1 MTKNY
6 LKLKNRIM
14 LVSLGFLFTWVLFAV
29 KLFSIQVINQSENI
43 QGIRTEEL
51 EGKRGNFLDSQG
63 NYLTQNLFYYDID
76 IFPKKINDFQ
86 NILFDI
92 SQCTGT
98 DISIYSSKIDKS
110 RNSITL
116 ERKSEKNCE
125 YLQSKYP
132 TSLSIKRDY
141 KRFYPDENLFGQ
153 IIGFTDID
161 DNGISG
167 LEYELNSKIS
177 PEKIK
182 SFYKKNGLGKR
193 ILDPSLPTLEPD
205 SGLDIKISIN
215 REYQAILREEL
226 LNQIEKVEAE
236 SGMGIIINPKNGK
249 ILAMLSVPDFDPN
262 NPSKY
267 DLTYHRNRITQDM
280 IEPGSTFKIVT
291 IAAALKDNKES
302 LEEYNV
308 EGPYNFHNIKLI
320 EDSEP
325 HSILNIKEILG
336 YSSNIGTIKIAEE
349 LGKEKI
355 YNQLIDFG
363 FGSKSGIENVNEAS
377 GFVRKTKDWTLSS
390 MYSIPMGYEIS
401 VTPIQLAMAYS
412 SIANGGY
419 LLKPILVD
427 EILKNDEIIF
437 KSKKDIQRRILSTN
451 ESKELIEMLS
461 FTVQE
466 GSGKKAKINGW
477 DVAGKTG
484 TSKKLID
491 GKYSETEFISSFI
504 GFLPAD
510 NPQLLALIII
520 EGADSKKNYH
530 WGSIAAAPVFQ
541 SVIKRVININPISTE
556 IDNKNNQRKK
566 ELNKPIMIQ
575 KNLKKEPQEIVT
587 MPNLIGKNIMEA
599 FDILRKSEI
608 KGQIS
613 GSGLVVYQSITAG
626 EKVEKNS
633 ICIIKASIE

>member
-6 LKLKNRIM
+6 TKLKNRII
-14 LVSLGFLFTWVLFAV
+14 LVTLGFLFTWVLFAV

-43 QGIRTEEL
+43 QGIRTEVL
-51 EGKRGNFLDSQG
+51 NGKRGNFLDSQG

-76 IFPKKINDFQ
+76 IFPKKINDFN
-86 NILFDI
+86 NILFDL
-92 SQCTGT
+92 SECTGT
-98 DISIYSSKIDKS
+98 DIKIYFSKIDNS

-116 ERKSEKNCE
+116 EKKSEKNCE
-125 YLQSKYP
+125 FLQAKYP
-132 TSLSIKRDY
+132 SSLSIKRNY

-177 PEKIK
+177 PEKIQNA
-182 SFYKKNGLGKR
+182 YKNNGLGKR
-193 ILDPSLPTLEPD
+193 ILDPSFPIREPD
-205 SGLDIKISIN
+205 SGLDIKLSLN

-236 SGMGIIINPKNGK
+236 SGMGIIINPQNGK

-262 NPSKY
+262 NPSNY
-267 DLTYHRNRITQDM
+267 DLSYHRNRIVQDM
-280 IEPGSTFKIVT
+280 IEPGSTLKIVT
-291 IAAALKDNKES
+291 ISSALKNDKKS
-302 LEEYNV
+302 SDEYNV
-308 EGPYNFHNIKLI
+308 EGPYNFHNIKMI

-325 HSILNIKEILG
+325 YSILNIKEILG

-349 LGKEKI
+349 LGKDKI
-355 YNQLIDFG
+355 YNQLTDFG

-401 VTPIQLAMAYS
+401 ATPLQLAMAYS

-437 KSKKDIQRRILSTN
+437 KSKKDIKRRILSN
-451 ESKELIEMLS
+451 YESKELIEMLS

-466 GSGKKAKINGW
+466 GSGKKAKISGW
-477 DVAGKTG
+477 NVAGKTG

-491 GKYSETEFISSFI
+491 GKYSESEFISSFI
-504 GFLPAD
+504 GFLPAE

-520 EGADSKKNYH
+520 EGAESKKNYH
-530 WGSIAAAPVFQ
+530 WGSIAAAPVFE
-541 SVIKRVININPISTE
+541 SVIKRVINIDPLSIE
-556 IDNKNNQRKK
+556 IENDELRKK

-575 KNLKKEPQEIVT
+575 KNIKKEPQELVS

-599 FDILRKSEI
+599 FDILRKNEI

-613 GSGLVVYQSITAG
+613 GSGLVVYQSISAG
-626 EKVEKNS
+626 EKIEKNS
-633 ICIIKASIE
+633 ICIIKASTE